1 MKYPRRLNTYCPRC
15 GKHREF
21 TVSLYRKGKE
31 RKLAEGARRYA
42 RKQKGYGGQRKPRQR
57 KFAKTTKKQTVMIR
71 CTVCEYQTSR
81 LGVRLRRL
89 EITA

>member
-15 GKHREF
+15 VKHTEF
-21 TVSLYRKGKE
+21 TVSLYRKGRE
-31 RKLAEGARRYA
+31 RKLAEGTRRYA
-42 RKQKGYGGQRKPRQR
+42 RKQEGYGGQVKPRQR
-57 KFAKTTKKQTVMIR
+57 RMSKTTRKQVVMIR
-71 CTVCEYQTSR
+71 CTVCDYQTSR